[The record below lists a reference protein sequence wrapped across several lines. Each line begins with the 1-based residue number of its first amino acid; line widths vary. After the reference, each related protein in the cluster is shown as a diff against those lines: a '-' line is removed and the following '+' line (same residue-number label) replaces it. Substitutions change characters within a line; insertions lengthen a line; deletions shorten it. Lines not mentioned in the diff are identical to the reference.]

1 MQALVSHRIT
11 AWLTPGLACLLALL
25 VGCAS
30 APPAPN
36 IVGTGVVQTI
46 VETQQASGGSTAV
59 GAIGGALIGGW
70 LGSQVGGGTGQTIA
84 TAAGGVAG
92 SMAGGSV
99 AAKASAKPVW
109 RVTVRFEDGI
119 NRDVVLQERPNF
131 RPGDRVLVSGGTVS
145 LLR

>member
-1 MQALVSHRIT
+1 MPSLVSRLFGARLMP
-11 AWLTPGLACLLALL
+11 AWACLLALL
-25 VGCAS
+25 AGCAS

-46 VETQQASGGSTAV
+46 VETSQASGGSTAV
-59 GAIGGALIGGW
+59 GAIGGALVGGW

-92 SMAGGSV
+92 SMAGASV
-99 AAKASAKPVW
+99 AAKSSAKPVW